1 MYYQQAQKQ
10 LNRDARSNKCIKSE
24 FPSAAFDGKT
34 ICEDGPMMFYFHKR
48 DNLLLRTMD
57 FYNDE
62 WDLIAYLMNN
72 IELKALQLTFVN
84 PDKVGVVIY
93 TNFSRYLDIRIST
106 LWDI

>member
-1 MYYQQAQKQ
+1 MLDQTSA
-10 LNRDARSNKCIKSE
+10 LNPN
-24 FPSAAFDGKT
+24 FPALPLTD
-34 ICEDGPMMFYFHKR
+34 
-48 DNLLLRTMD
+48 
-57 FYNDE
+57 DE